1 MGNFLSHL
9 LQRKGDDRVNLNDFK
24 KSHKRFSQE
33 PLGLPFLIRKDDRG
47 YSASVLNRKFKPKD
61 DRKGLFHSL
70 KYEDDEEVFHA
81 FYGGNSQEIL
91 VSHEPSNIVISR
103 GDLQCLIPGAWLND
117 EVINLY
123 LELLKER
130 ERREPGK
137 FLKCHF
143 FNTFFFEKLANG
155 KNGYNFEAVRRWTT
169 KKKLGY
175 TLIECDKV
183 FVPIHKKK
191 HWCLAVINVKDETF
205 QYLDSLGGKD
215 IHVLEVL
222 ARYLMEET
230 RDKGD
235 TEIDSTSWKRELV
248 DELPLQKNGSDCG
261 MFMIKYTD
269 FYSRG
274 LKLCFSQEN
283 MDYFRKKTAEEILRR
298 RVE

>member
-1 MGNFLSHL
+1 MGNFLS
-9 LQRKGDDRVNLNDFK
+9 RKGDDRVYLNDFK
-24 KSHKRFSQE
+24 RSHKRFSQE

-61 DRKGLFHSL
+61 DRKELFHSL

-81 FYGGNSQEIL
+81 FHCCNSHEIL
-91 VSHEPSNIVISR
+91 VRHEPSNIVISW
-103 GDLQCLIPGAWLND
+103 GDLQCLRPGAWLND

-130 ERREPGK
+130 ERREPEK

-155 KNGYNFEAVRRWTT
+155 KNGYDFEAVRRWTT

-191 HWCLAVINVKDETF
+191 HWCLAVINIKDETF

-235 TEIDSTSWKRELV
+235 TEIDSTSWKKELV
-248 DELPLQKNGSDCG
+248 DDLPLQKNG
-261 MFMIKYTD
+261 
-269 FYSRG
+269 RVG
-274 LKLCFSQEN
+274 LWDVHDQVHRL
-283 MDYFRKKTAEEILRR
+283 L
-298 RVE
+298 